1 MSDIETTTTS
11 ILPEFRLTPSEL
23 PEGREAAANLDVSNP
38 SILPVETQVGATVSA
53 SMAPPSTPPP
63 TSTTTTT
70 VPLVDVDEERPV
82 REIADSINAIGDGI
96 ASAETTAVEFEEG
109 PLDYLQVPLGLEA
122 VTQRGQYVQ
131 EGPPGF
137 PPTLITTFRLD
148 PAFASNPALRRFES
162 QMQNVTQS
170 VLQNT
175 FAPGVGGQQL
185 PEFVVRTPQEIIDLG
200 RGDRYTTEAD
210 VFKFLNELSVNE
222 LAGYKNEL
230 VSMGLIAPN
239 QRGLMQQK
247 EINDEV
253 WRASLRVAE
262 AANENGYKF
271 VPFIGRAVTSGYKFV
286 PLKST
291 GPSIPP
297 LRLTARDDI
306 AYTANQIAAQ
316 RIGRSL
322 NEVELDAF
330 MTSYNDME
338 RKFHNDYYSG
348 RAEVSEAPQVASAAQ
363 TMVQTELQQEEETYR
378 MGAYL
383 DAFRQ
388 MMGGRR

>member
-1 MSDIETTTTS
+1 MSDIETTTTT
-11 ILPEFRLTPSEL
+11 ILPRLTPSDL
-23 PEGREAAANLDVSNP
+23 PEGSIPENLDIGNP
-38 SILPVETQVGATVSA
+38 RVLPVETQVGATVSA

-63 TSTTTTT
+63 TSTTTTI
-70 VPLVDVDEERPV
+70 VPLIDLDEERPV
-82 REIADSINAIGDGI
+82 RDIANDINAFGDGL
-96 ASAETTAVEFEEG
+96 ASGEQTAVQFEEG
-109 PLDYLQVPLGLEA
+109 PLDYLQAPLGLEA
-122 VTQRGQYVQ
+122 VTQRGQYV
-131 EGPPGF
+131 EETRPGF

-148 PAFASNPALRRFES
+148 PEFASNPALRRFES
-162 QMQNVTQS
+162 QMQNVTRS

-185 PEFVVRTPQEIIDLG
+185 PEFVVRTPEDIIDVG

-230 VSMGLIAPN
+230 VSMGLITPN

-271 VPFIGRAVTSGYKFV
+271 VPFIGRAISSGYQFAV
-286 PLKST
+286 PKST
-291 GPSIPP
+291 GPQIPP
-297 LRLTARDDI
+297 LRLTSRDDI

-322 NEVELDAF
+322 NEAELDAF

-348 RAEVSEAPQVASAAQ
+348 RAEISEAPQVASAAQ
-363 TMVQTELQQEEETYR
+363 TMVQNKLEQEEQVYR
-378 MGAYL
+378 MGSYL